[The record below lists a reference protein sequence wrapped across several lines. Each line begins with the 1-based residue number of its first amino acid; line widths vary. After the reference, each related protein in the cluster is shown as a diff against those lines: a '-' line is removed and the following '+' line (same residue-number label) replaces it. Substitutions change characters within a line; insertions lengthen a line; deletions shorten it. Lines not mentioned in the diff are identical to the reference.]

1 MYLLSDEFA
10 NGAETIRVKEEEQ
23 GDELGEE
30 VEVFGESLRQSWHN
44 DSRMEGSGWP
54 TWRCSQDMGAF
65 RGKSLPWTLLFRS

>member
-30 VEVFGESLRQSWHN
+30 EEEE
-44 DSRMEGSGWP
+44 EGG
-54 TWRCSQDMGAF
+54 
-65 RGKSLPWTLLFRS
+65 RGRNRFF